1 MSLRSEFVMLAGQEG
16 ANVRALCRGY
26 GISAQTGYKWLARAA
41 LDPEERFADRSRRPR
56 SSPRRTPAEVEAKV
70 VALRCAHP
78 RWGGRKLARRLR
90 DLGAPRVPA
99 PSTITAILRRHGR
112 LDESELLTPHAMI
125 RFERDRPNE
134 LWQMDFKGHFAHD
147 AGRCHPLTLLD
158 DHSRFSLC
166 LEACANQRGA
176 TVEASLVPTFER
188 YGLPRRMVFDNG
200 SPWGNGPGDPY
211 TPLGVWLLRLGIA
224 ISHSR
229 PYHPQTLGK
238 DERFHRS
245 LKAEVLQGRRF
256 RDLAHCRQAFAA
268 WRHVYNLERPHEAL
282 DMAVPASRYRP
293 SPRAYP
299 PTLPAIEYAARRS
312 RAKGP
317 ARRPRDRLH
326 GQDMASAQGLPR
338 LSPRPASLAAITSAD
353 RRRLAPTSLIS
364 PAWSSGSLSRST
376 NPSGWHL
383 EGLLHD
389 PRDRPARPAAI
400 RGSSSRSV
408 NHVPEHSST
417 LSPV

>member
-1 MSLRSEFVMLAGQEG
+1 MSLRAEFVMLAGQEG

-245 LKAEVLQGRRF
+245 LKASAPGPSLPRPRSLSPGLRGLASCLQ
-256 RDLAHCRQAFAA
+256 
-268 WRHVYNLERPHEAL
+268 
-282 DMAVPASRYRP
+282 
-293 SPRAYP
+293 PRAAP
-299 PTLPAIEYAARRS
+299 RGPRHGRARQPLPAQPARLSADAPGHRIRRRRS

-317 ARRPRDRLH
+317 ARRPRRLH

-338 LSPRPASLAAITSAD
+338 LSPRPA
-353 RRRLAPTSLIS
+353 
-364 PAWSSGSLSRST
+364 T

-400 RGSSSRSV
+400 RGSSSRCQPCPRTLV
-408 NHVPEHSST
+408 NLVPRLNRMGEGWCGAARGKVQT
-417 LSPV
+417 GWMGNRIDR

>member
-299 PTLPAIEYAARRS
+299 PTLPAIEYAAGDRVRKVQHGGRFDFMGKTWRLPKAFRGYPLALRPTPRDGIWKVFFMTHEIAQLDLRRS
-312 RAKGP
+312 E
-317 ARRPRDRLH
+317 DH
-326 GQDMASAQGLPR
+326 HQG
-338 LSPRPASLAAITSAD
+338 
-353 RRRLAPTSLIS
+353 
-364 PAWSSGSLSRST
+364 
-376 NPSGWHL
+376 
-383 EGLLHD
+383 
-389 PRDRPARPAAI
+389 
-400 RGSSSRSV
+400 V

>member
-1 MSLRSEFVMLAGQEG
+1 MSLRAEFVMLAGQEG

-293 SPRAYP
+293 SPARLSADAP
-299 PTLPAIEYAARRS
+299 GHRIRRRRS

-317 ARRPRDRLH
+317 ARRPRRLH

-338 LSPRPASLAAITSAD
+338 LSLA
-353 RRRLAPTSLIS
+353 L
-364 PAWSSGSLSRST
+364 RST
-376 NPSGWHL
+376 
-383 EGLLHD
+383 
-389 PRDRPARPAAI
+389 PRDGIWKVFFMTHEIAQLDLR
-400 RGSSSRSV
+400 RSEDHHQGV